1 MTDQNMNEKAMT
13 PQGHRLQKFFLRY
26 MDKAGDVKQY
36 QEENLETKTDGLRY
50 VQLPFHLN
58 RFSPDEIEIRL
69 FHSENHST
77 TEVDFEFIKY
87 LLLDG
92 QGIEDDDKSF
102 ERRKRENDI
111 MSSLPPEYFRFPEEE
126 TDFPTLSYSDITE
139 TLMFGETPISQTNLC
154 EPGIG
159 VWGMSGFRVFEF
171 VCSELAQKDYADLT
185 RKVSLYWNRIDGTD
199 ISPLFETEIRQQ
211 KESGNFHAYI
221 NTNQLQKAIETHEI
235 ESSCPTFYGRFEIH
249 DSSTIHKQVY
259 TFPIKICVH
268 DTRVKDNGCVD
279 LQLVD
284 TGVVSIDFGTS
295 ATCAAVKGADK
306 PHLFTLSGRDKR
318 DVREGDNPYE
328 NPTNLMIYNWDNIYQ
343 QWQSTNQ
350 NPPFF
355 KTRPQHVQSERGF
368 EYDSGYT
375 VEDVFADVDA
385 EDGHRKM
392 AAILTQLKSLPW
404 LLAHDQEVKLTPY
417 WNNQGPITIVDDL
430 KDYGNQKLNPIT
442 LYGYLLSRA
451 INNPARGKIHTK
463 YQITH
468 PVKFDQETREKIRAA
483 LEYGIL
489 RALPAY
495 VREGLYNGK
504 PLVSVT
510 MDYAEPIACLG
521 AIVGKQLK
529 ISPANPTA
537 KVFAIYD
544 LGGGTMDFSFGIFR
558 EARGDDEL
566 DYAEHAIEILGVGGD
581 DKVGGEKLI
590 HKLAYKIYCDNRAI
604 MEEHRIKFVLPL
616 TELRPEGFD
625 GLLGRDEIAQMNL
638 NIMKENLARPL
649 FKATD
654 LVNSNLTQVFAGESA
669 AVVPDASHYVLTLR
683 NESGEDVPDLSL
695 EVSGVDEFLEQE
707 IRRTIAAFKEE
718 MEHCFKAHNEALKNA
733 GAKANKDD
741 LTIFLSGNASKQ
753 RFVELIL
760 AKVFPGYHVERIGV
774 GQNAEGKSEE
784 YKVNEKTA
792 VAFGQL
798 YMGRYFIDDSA
809 IKHTEALPPFL
820 YNVGYM
826 DAGTE
831 EFEVVLRKN
840 DVERK
845 WHKANRIDGTTN
857 RAELYYT
864 SGAIGEESGRR
875 LTSKDLGAFVTDPK
889 KRTLYL
895 RVYDEDTIE
904 FRLGSR
910 SEAPSD
916 DEKVQPE
923 MMIKLQDIALGS

>member
-1 MTDQNMNEKAMT
+1 MEKQNKNTKTTMTE
-13 PQGHRLQKFFLRY
+13 GHRLQKFFLTY

-36 QEENLETKTDGLRY
+36 QEENLETKTDGLRA

-58 RFSPDEIEIRL
+58 RFSPDDITIRL
-69 FHSENHST
+69 FHSESHST
-77 TEVDFEFIKY
+77 SETDFEFIKY
-87 LLLDG
+87 LFGEKTVKD
-92 QGIEDDDKSF
+92 EDKSF
-102 ERRKRENDI
+102 ERKKRKDDI
-111 MSSLPPEYFRFPEEE
+111 LNSLPPDYFKFPKEEDK
-126 TDFPTLSYSDITE
+126 DFPTLSYTDITE
-139 TLMFGETPISQTNLC
+139 TLMFGEAPISQTNLC

-159 VWGMSGFRVFEF
+159 IWGMSGFRIFEF
-171 VCSELAQKDYADLT
+171 TCPELAQKDYADLT

-199 ISPLFETEIRQQ
+199 ISPLFETKIRLQ
-211 KESGNFHAYI
+211 KENRTFHAYI
-221 NTNQLQKAIETHEI
+221 NTNQLQKAIETNDI
-235 ESSCPTFYGRFEIH
+235 ESVCPTFYGRFEIH
-249 DSSTIHKQVY
+249 DSFFSHKQVY
-259 TFPIKICVH
+259 AFPVKVCVH
-268 DTRVKDNGCVD
+268 DTRIKNAGCRD
-279 LQLVD
+279 SQLVD

-295 ATCAAVKGADK
+295 ATCAAVRGTDK
-306 PHLFTLSGRDKR
+306 PYLFTLSGRDKR
-318 DVREGDNPYE
+318 DALEGDNAYE

-343 QWQSTNQ
+343 QWRSINP

-355 KTRPQHVQSERGF
+355 KTRPQDVQSERGF

-375 VEDVFADVDA
+375 VEDAFADVDA
-385 EDGHRKM
+385 EDGRRKM
-392 AAILTQLKSLPW
+392 EAILTQLKSLPW
-404 LLAHDQEVKLTPY
+404 LLAHGQEVKLTPY
-417 WNNQGPITIVDDL
+417 WNSQGSITVVDDL
-430 KDYGNQKLNPIT
+430 EDHGDQKFNPIA

-451 INNPARGKIHTK
+451 INNPSGGKIHTK

-468 PVKFDQETREKIRAA
+468 PAKFDQETREKIRTA

-495 VREGLYNGK
+495 VREGSYNNRA
-504 PLVSVT
+504 LVSVT

-521 AIVGKQLK
+521 SIVGKQLK
-529 ISPANPTA
+529 ISSSDSKA

-558 EARGDDEL
+558 QARGDDEL
-566 DYAEHAIEILGVGGD
+566 DYAEQTIEILGVGGD

-590 HKLAYKIYCDNRAI
+590 HKLAYKIYCDNRAL
-604 MEEHRIKFVLPL
+604 MEENRIKFVLPL

-649 FKATD
+649 FKAMD
-654 LVNSNLTQVFAGESA
+654 GVDGNLPQIFEGEGVH
-669 AVVPDASHYVLTLR
+669 VVPDSSHYVLTLR
-683 NESGEDVPDLSL
+683 DENGEDVPDLSL
-695 EVSGVDEFLEQE
+695 EVSGVDEFLEEE
-707 IRRTIAAFKEE
+707 IKRTVAAFKEE
-718 MEHCFKAHNEALKNA
+718 MKLCFKAHKDALKKA
-733 GAKANKDD
+733 EVKANKDD

-753 RFVELIL
+753 HFVEQIIGE
-760 AKVFPGYHVERIGV
+760 VFKAYHVERIGA
-774 GQNAEGKSEE
+774 GQNTDGESET

-820 YNVGYM
+820 YNVGYK
-826 DAGTE
+826 DSGSE
-831 EFEVVLRKN
+831 DFHVILRKN

-857 RAELYYT
+857 RTEIYYT
-864 SGAIGEESGRR
+864 SGAISEESGRR
-875 LTSKDLGAFVTDPK
+875 LISEDLGAFVTDAR
-889 KRTLYL
+889 KRILYL

-910 SEAPSD
+910 NEAPA
-916 DEKVQPE
+916 DEEEVNPE
-923 MMIKLQDIALGS
+923 MMLHLQDVALGR